1 MNYATLIIDTLD
13 LYPNIALED
22 IGQKLLSIASQKVHS
37 TDTGQ
42 GAYHASYGDVV
53 VDSFD
58 DHFREPCLVPGA
70 LDEPTDELIFYCDI
84 HWVSARL
91 SQCCCGAR
99 GRGESVC
106 VCVRA

>member
-1 MNYATLIIDTLD
+1 M
-13 LYPNIALED
+13 
-22 IGQKLLSIASQKVHS
+22 HS
-37 TDTGQ
+37 TDAGQ

-70 LDEPTDELIFYCDI
+70 LDEPTGELIFYCDF

-91 SQCCCGAR
+91 SQCCCG
-99 GRGESVC
+99 GREKEREGGRECVC
-106 VCVRA
+106 VCVSVYEYANNYYA